1 LHCKYTNRVDILKA
15 RVTLFED
22 SLDFNSA
29 DYLLD
34 KVLHNEWVFD
44 ESIFSISDNYYIFV
58 LRNPEATML
67 SMIKRHLQ
75 NNTIDTVDIQTRY
88 YIARLRELRNYWN
101 KLQGSKLAI
110 DSDEM
115 LYESEV
121 TLKKISHFLKLGSQL
136 IAEYKTFT
144 KTGIAGS
151 GDMSPNIGIGKLNL
165 DKSIMSEEDNKLLD
179 NIDLELINKEF
190 RATYSVLFTEK

>member
-1 LHCKYTNRVDILKA
+1 
-15 RVTLFED
+15 LFED